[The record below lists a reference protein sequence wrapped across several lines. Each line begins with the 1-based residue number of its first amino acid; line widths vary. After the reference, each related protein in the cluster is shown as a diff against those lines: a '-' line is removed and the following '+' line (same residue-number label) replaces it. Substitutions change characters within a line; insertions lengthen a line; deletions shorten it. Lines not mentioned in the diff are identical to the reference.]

1 MKRIVTALLACC
13 FIASMSYAEELKV
26 VGIELSKTATSAEKV
41 CDAECCSKGC
51 PIEAAMAKLPKMTYL
66 VGKEETCCSC
76 LLYTSPSPRDATL
89 SRMPSS
95 A

>member
-1 MKRIVTALLACC
+1 
-13 FIASMSYAEELKV
+13 
-26 VGIELSKTATSAEKV
+26 
-41 CDAECCSKGC
+41 
-51 PIEAAMAKLPKMTYL
+51 MAKLPVVLQTETTECGLACIAMIARYHGHDIDLNILRKRHLISMTGASL
-66 VGKEETCCSC
+66 KSVIHIADGLQLAARPLKVC